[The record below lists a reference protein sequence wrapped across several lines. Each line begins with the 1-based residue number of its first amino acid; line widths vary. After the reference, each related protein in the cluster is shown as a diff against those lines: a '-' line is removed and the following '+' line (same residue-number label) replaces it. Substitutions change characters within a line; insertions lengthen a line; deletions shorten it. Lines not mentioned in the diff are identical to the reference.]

1 MEKENKYYGIIENL
15 VKKHKKFPGLESI
28 LEDIIDDV
36 YSHSEVIIKTVTNE
50 DVINA
55 YLEKV
60 VSTSIITVPKKMN
73 FHPEIK
79 HRSFIREH
87 NTIKVDQKLID
98 KMINAPEIIKPIEP
112 VAEEVKQEEI
122 SVEEEHPQIIQEPII
137 DDSVNIDT
145 IDLEMQPEPYKTQEV
160 ASLDFEQAETEEAEE
175 TVTTN
180 SPSDVQNIDNS
191 IDLGNFTETIPD
203 DLSINFADDNNDI
216 NELTDEPISLDT
228 EEISEVPL
236 AIEES
241 ETFKSDEVIEP
252 AEIILP
258 ETLEAEQNEVLD
270 LSEDASIEE
279 FNEGL
284 EVEAPEEDITE
295 SSTDFTDLV
304 ENTENEEDLAS
315 FDFSNEIEET
325 NEEENH
331 TELENLDQNSE
342 LTASS
347 DIQDDITEMLTTDE
361 NPDDLEVFGT
371 SQEELALPEEE
382 EELNPVISDSD
393 DLIDSG
399 NLNEDFALN
408 PVEDELEEFMPEASG
423 ELDLLQGGDISSLE
437 ELEPEPLFE
446 PEEQTEV
453 SPEEPQTFATTDYSK
468 FDFTPE
474 NNEPDNNIDD
484 NNIDIELV
492 AKDLQELAN
501 KNPDLNILEIYNMKY
516 KENAQ
521 ISQIAA
527 KLDLSENKV
536 IDALNEII
544 AVI

>member
-79 HRSFIREH
+79 HKSFIREH

-122 SVEEEHPQIIQEPII
+122 SVEEEHPQIIQEPIT
-137 DDSVNIDT
+137 DGSVNIDT
-145 IDLEMQPEPYKTQEV
+145 IELDMQPEPYKTQEV

-180 SPSDVQNIDNS
+180 LSSDVQNIDNS

-216 NELTDEPISLDT
+216 NELADEPISLDT
-228 EEISEVPL
+228 EEISEAPL
-236 AIEES
+236 AIEEP
-241 ETFKSDEVIEP
+241 EQFKSDEVIEP

-304 ENTENEEDLAS
+304 EVIYDSGGIPVIAHPYDIDIAEKLIKDLMNCGLRGIEAYHRKHS
-315 FDFSNEIEET
+315 PAIVEYFSSMA
-325 NEEENH
+325 
-331 TELENLDQNSE
+331 ENLG
-342 LTASS
+342 LIVTGGS
-347 DIQDDITEMLTTDE
+347 DFHAPNIMNGQIILGK
-361 NPDDLEVFGT
+361 NFV
-371 SQEELALPEEE
+371 PEW
-382 EELNPVISDSD
+382 IYDS
-393 DLIDSG
+393 LI
-399 NLNEDFALN
+399 NEKKH
-408 PVEDELEEFMPEASG
+408 
-423 ELDLLQGGDISSLE
+423 LDMARG
-437 ELEPEPLFE
+437 
-446 PEEQTEV
+446 
-453 SPEEPQTFATTDYSK
+453 
-468 FDFTPE
+468 
-474 NNEPDNNIDD
+474 
-484 NNIDIELV
+484 
-492 AKDLQELAN
+492 
-501 KNPDLNILEIYNMKY
+501 
-516 KENAQ
+516 
-521 ISQIAA
+521 
-527 KLDLSENKV
+527 
-536 IDALNEII
+536 
-544 AVI
+544 

>member
-79 HRSFIREH
+79 HKSFISEH

-122 SVEEEHPQIIQEPII
+122 SVEEERPQIIQEPII

-145 IDLEMQPEPYKTQEV
+145 IDLDMQPEPYKTQEV

-228 EEISEVPL
+228 EEISEAPL
-236 AIEES
+236 AIEEP
-241 ETFKSDEVIEP
+241 EPFKSDEVIEP

-284 EVEAPEEDITE
+284 EVKATEEDITE

-325 NEEENH
+325 NDEENH

-347 DIQDDITEMLTTDE
+347 DIQDDITEILTTDE
-361 NPDDLEVFGT
+361 TPDDLEVFGT
-371 SQEELALPEEE
+371 SQEELALPEEEE

-437 ELEPEPLFE
+437 ELEPKPLFE
-446 PEEQTEV
+446 PEELTEV

-474 NNEPDNNIDD
+474 NNEPD

>member
-79 HRSFIREH
+79 HKSFIREH

-112 VAEEVKQEEI
+112 VTEEVKQEEI
-122 SVEEEHPQIIQEPII
+122 SVEEEHPQIIQEPIT
-137 DDSVNIDT
+137 DGSVNIDT
-145 IDLEMQPEPYKTQEV
+145 IELDMQPEPYKTQEV

-180 SPSDVQNIDNS
+180 LSSDVQNIDNS

-216 NELTDEPISLDT
+216 NELADEPISLDT
-228 EEISEVPL
+228 EEISEAPL
-236 AIEES
+236 AIEEP
-241 ETFKSDEVIEP
+241 EPFKSDEDIEP

-279 FNEGL
+279 FNAGL

-325 NEEENH
+325 NDEENH

-361 NPDDLEVFGT
+361 NSDDLEVFGT
-371 SQEELALPEEE
+371 SQEELDLQEEE
-382 EELNPVISDSD
+382 EELNPVISDSA
-393 DLIDSG
+393 DLIDSE

-423 ELDLLQGGDISSLE
+423 ELDLLQDGDISSLE
-437 ELEPEPLFE
+437 EFEPEPLFE
-446 PEEQTEV
+446 PEELTEV
-453 SPEEPQTFATTDYSK
+453 SPDKPQTFATTDYSK

-474 NNEPDNNIDD
+474 NNDPDNT
-484 NNIDIELV
+484 IDIELV
-492 AKDLQELAN
+492 TKDLQELAN

-521 ISQIAA
+521 IAEIAT

-536 IDALNEII
+536 IEALNEII

>member
-175 TVTTN
+175 AVTTN
-180 SPSDVQNIDNS
+180 SPSNVQNIDNS

-216 NELTDEPISLDT
+216 NELADEPISLDT
-228 EEISEVPL
+228 EEISEAPL
-236 AIEES
+236 AIEEP
-241 ETFKSDEVIEP
+241 EPFKSDEVIEP

-279 FNEGL
+279 FKEGL
-284 EVEAPEEDITE
+284 EVKATEEDITE

-325 NEEENH
+325 NDEENH

-347 DIQDDITEMLTTDE
+347 DIQDDITEILTTDE

-371 SQEELALPEEE
+371 SQEELALPEEEEEE

-446 PEEQTEV
+446 PEELTEV

-474 NNEPDNNIDD
+474 NNEPD

>member
-382 EELNPVISDSD
+382 EEELNPVISDSD

-474 NNEPDNNIDD
+474 NNEPDNNID
-484 NNIDIELV
+484 IELV

>member
-175 TVTTN
+175 AEEAVTTN
-180 SPSDVQNIDNS
+180 SPSNVQNIDNS

-216 NELTDEPISLDT
+216 NELADEPISLDT
-228 EEISEVPL
+228 EEISEAPL
-236 AIEES
+236 AIEEP
-241 ETFKSDEVIEP
+241 EPFKSDEVIEP

-284 EVEAPEEDITE
+284 EVKATEEDITE

-315 FDFSNEIEET
+315 FDFSKEIEET
-325 NEEENH
+325 NDEENH

-347 DIQDDITEMLTTDE
+347 DIQDDITEILTTDE

-446 PEEQTEV
+446 QEELTEV

-474 NNEPDNNIDD
+474 NNEPD

>member
-55 YLEKV
+55 YLKKV

-474 NNEPDNNIDD
+474 NNEPDNNID
-484 NNIDIELV
+484 IELV

>member
-79 HRSFIREH
+79 HKSFIREH

-112 VAEEVKQEEI
+112 VTEEVKQEEI
-122 SVEEEHPQIIQEPII
+122 SVEEEHPQIIQEPIT
-137 DDSVNIDT
+137 DGSVNIDT
-145 IDLEMQPEPYKTQEV
+145 IELDMQPEPYKTQEV

-180 SPSDVQNIDNS
+180 LSSDVQNIDNS

-216 NELTDEPISLDT
+216 NELADEPISLDT
-228 EEISEVPL
+228 EEISEAPL
-236 AIEES
+236 AIEEP
-241 ETFKSDEVIEP
+241 EPFKSDEDIEP

-325 NEEENH
+325 NDEENH

-361 NPDDLEVFGT
+361 NSDDLEVFGT
-371 SQEELALPEEE
+371 SQEELDLQEEEE
-382 EELNPVISDSD
+382 EELNPVISDSA
-393 DLIDSG
+393 DLIDSE

-423 ELDLLQGGDISSLE
+423 ELDLLQDGDISSLE
-437 ELEPEPLFE
+437 EFEPEPLFE
-446 PEEQTEV
+446 PEELTEV
-453 SPEEPQTFATTDYSK
+453 SPDKPQTFATTDYSK

-474 NNEPDNNIDD
+474 NNDPDNT
-484 NNIDIELV
+484 IDIELV
-492 AKDLQELAN
+492 TKDLQELAN

-521 ISQIAA
+521 IAEIAT

-536 IDALNEII
+536 IEALNEII

>member
-175 TVTTN
+175 AVTTN
-180 SPSDVQNIDNS
+180 SPSNVQNIDNS

-216 NELTDEPISLDT
+216 NELADEPISLDT

-236 AIEES
+236 AIEEP
-241 ETFKSDEVIEP
+241 EPFKSDEVIEP

-284 EVEAPEEDITE
+284 EVKATEEDITE

-325 NEEENH
+325 NDEENH

-347 DIQDDITEMLTTDE
+347 DIQDDITEILTTDE

-446 PEEQTEV
+446 PEELTEV

-474 NNEPDNNIDD
+474 NNEPD

>member
-175 TVTTN
+175 AEEAVTTN
-180 SPSDVQNIDNS
+180 SPSNVQNIDNS

-216 NELTDEPISLDT
+216 NELADEPISLDT
-228 EEISEVPL
+228 EEISEAPL
-236 AIEES
+236 AIEEP
-241 ETFKSDEVIEP
+241 EPFKSDEVIEP

-284 EVEAPEEDITE
+284 EVKATEEDITE

-325 NEEENH
+325 NDEENH

-347 DIQDDITEMLTTDE
+347 DIQDDITEILTTDE

-446 PEEQTEV
+446 PEELTEV

-474 NNEPDNNIDD
+474 NNEPD

>member
-28 LEDIIDDV
+28 LEDIIDDD

-79 HRSFIREH
+79 HKSFIREH

-112 VAEEVKQEEI
+112 VTEEVKQEEI
-122 SVEEEHPQIIQEPII
+122 SVEEEHPQIIQEPIT
-137 DDSVNIDT
+137 DGSVNIDT
-145 IDLEMQPEPYKTQEV
+145 IELDMQPEPYKTQEV

-180 SPSDVQNIDNS
+180 LSSDVQNIDNS

-216 NELTDEPISLDT
+216 NELADEPISLDT
-228 EEISEVPL
+228 EEISEAPL
-236 AIEES
+236 AIEEP
-241 ETFKSDEVIEP
+241 EPFKSDEDIEP

-325 NEEENH
+325 NDEENH

-361 NPDDLEVFGT
+361 NSDDLEVFGT
-371 SQEELALPEEE
+371 SQEELDLQEEE
-382 EELNPVISDSD
+382 EELNPVISDSA
-393 DLIDSG
+393 DLIDSE

-423 ELDLLQGGDISSLE
+423 ELDLLQDGDISSLE
-437 ELEPEPLFE
+437 EFEPEPLFE
-446 PEEQTEV
+446 PEELTEV
-453 SPEEPQTFATTDYSK
+453 SPDKPQTFATTDYSK

-474 NNEPDNNIDD
+474 NNDPDNT
-484 NNIDIELV
+484 IDIELV
-492 AKDLQELAN
+492 TKDLQELAN

-521 ISQIAA
+521 IAEIAT

-536 IDALNEII
+536 IEALNEII

>member
-79 HRSFIREH
+79 HKSFIREH

-112 VAEEVKQEEI
+112 VTEEVKQEEI
-122 SVEEEHPQIIQEPII
+122 SVEEEHPQIIQEPIT
-137 DDSVNIDT
+137 DGSVNIDT
-145 IDLEMQPEPYKTQEV
+145 IELDMQPEPYKTQEV

-180 SPSDVQNIDNS
+180 LSSDVQNIDNS

-216 NELTDEPISLDT
+216 NELADEPISLDT
-228 EEISEVPL
+228 EEISEAPL
-236 AIEES
+236 AIEEP
-241 ETFKSDEVIEP
+241 EPFKSDEDIEP

-325 NEEENH
+325 NDEENH

-361 NPDDLEVFGT
+361 NSDDLEVFGT
-371 SQEELALPEEE
+371 SQEELDLQEE
-382 EELNPVISDSD
+382 EELNPVISDSA
-393 DLIDSG
+393 DLIDSE

-423 ELDLLQGGDISSLE
+423 ELDLLQDGDISSLE
-437 ELEPEPLFE
+437 EFEPEPLFE
-446 PEEQTEV
+446 PEELTEV
-453 SPEEPQTFATTDYSK
+453 SPDKPQTFATTDYSK

-474 NNEPDNNIDD
+474 NNDPDNT
-484 NNIDIELV
+484 IDIELV
-492 AKDLQELAN
+492 TKDLQELAN

-521 ISQIAA
+521 IAEIAT

-536 IDALNEII
+536 IEALNEII

>member
-160 ASLDFEQAETEEAEE
+160 ASLDFEQAETEETEE
-175 TVTTN
+175 TEEAVTTN
-180 SPSDVQNIDNS
+180 SPSNVQNIDNS

-216 NELTDEPISLDT
+216 NELADEPISLDT
-228 EEISEVPL
+228 EEISEAPL
-236 AIEES
+236 AIEEP
-241 ETFKSDEVIEP
+241 EPFKSDEVIEP

-284 EVEAPEEDITE
+284 EVKATEEDITE

-325 NEEENH
+325 NDEENH

-347 DIQDDITEMLTTDE
+347 DIQDDITEILTTDE

-371 SQEELALPEEE
+371 SQEELALPEE

-408 PVEDELEEFMPEASG
+408 AVEDELEEFMPEASG

-446 PEEQTEV
+446 PEELTEV

-474 NNEPDNNIDD
+474 NNEPD

>member
-122 SVEEEHPQIIQEPII
+122 SVKEEHPQIIQEPII

-474 NNEPDNNIDD
+474 NNEPDNNID
-484 NNIDIELV
+484 IELV

>member
-79 HRSFIREH
+79 HKSFIREH

-175 TVTTN
+175 AVTTN
-180 SPSDVQNIDNS
+180 SPSNVQNIDNS

-216 NELTDEPISLDT
+216 NELADEPISLDT
-228 EEISEVPL
+228 EEISEAPL
-236 AIEES
+236 AIEEP
-241 ETFKSDEVIEP
+241 EPFKSDEVIEP

-279 FNEGL
+279 FKEGL
-284 EVEAPEEDITE
+284 EVKATEEDITE

-325 NEEENH
+325 NDEENH

-347 DIQDDITEMLTTDE
+347 DIQDDITEILTTDE

-371 SQEELALPEEE
+371 SQEELALPEEEEE

-446 PEEQTEV
+446 PEELTEV

-474 NNEPDNNIDD
+474 NNEPD

>member
-79 HRSFIREH
+79 HKSFIREH

-474 NNEPDNNIDD
+474 NNEPDNNID
-484 NNIDIELV
+484 IELV

>member
-325 NEEENH
+325 NDEENH

-474 NNEPDNNIDD
+474 NNEPDNNID
-484 NNIDIELV
+484 IELV

>member
-175 TVTTN
+175 AVTTN
-180 SPSDVQNIDNS
+180 SPSNVQNIDNS

-216 NELTDEPISLDT
+216 NELADEPISLDT
-228 EEISEVPL
+228 EEISEAPL
-236 AIEES
+236 AIEEP
-241 ETFKSDEVIEP
+241 EPFKSDEVIEP

-279 FNEGL
+279 FKEGL
-284 EVEAPEEDITE
+284 EVKATEEDITE

-325 NEEENH
+325 NDEENH

-347 DIQDDITEMLTTDE
+347 DIQDDITEILTTDE

-371 SQEELALPEEE
+371 SQEELALPEEEE

-446 PEEQTEV
+446 PEELTEV

-474 NNEPDNNIDD
+474 NNEPD

>member
-87 NTIKVDQKLID
+87 NTIKFDQKLID

-474 NNEPDNNIDD
+474 NNEPDNNID
-484 NNIDIELV
+484 IELV

>member
-175 TVTTN
+175 VVTTN
-180 SPSDVQNIDNS
+180 SPSNVQNIDNS

-216 NELTDEPISLDT
+216 NELADEPISLDT
-228 EEISEVPL
+228 EEISEAPL
-236 AIEES
+236 AIEEP
-241 ETFKSDEVIEP
+241 EPFKSDEVIEP

-279 FNEGL
+279 FKEGL
-284 EVEAPEEDITE
+284 EVKATEEDITE

-325 NEEENH
+325 NDEENH

-347 DIQDDITEMLTTDE
+347 DIQDDITEILTTDE

-446 PEEQTEV
+446 PEELTEV

-474 NNEPDNNIDD
+474 NNEPD

>member
-79 HRSFIREH
+79 HKSFIREH

-145 IDLEMQPEPYKTQEV
+145 IDLDMQPEPYKTQEV

-228 EEISEVPL
+228 EEISKVPL
-236 AIEES
+236 AIEEP
-241 ETFKSDEVIEP
+241 EQFKSDEVIEP

-258 ETLEAEQNEVLD
+258 EEAEQNEVLD

-279 FNEGL
+279 FNERL

-325 NEEENH
+325 NDEENH

-382 EELNPVISDSD
+382 ELNPVISDSD

-399 NLNEDFALN
+399 NLNEDFALT

-446 PEEQTEV
+446 PEELTEV

-474 NNEPDNNIDD
+474 NNEPD

-521 ISQIAA
+521 IAEIAT

-536 IDALNEII
+536 IEALNEII

>member
-474 NNEPDNNIDD
+474 NTEPD

>member
-79 HRSFIREH
+79 HKSFIREH

-112 VAEEVKQEEI
+112 VTEEVKQEEI
-122 SVEEEHPQIIQEPII
+122 SVEEEHPQIIQEPIT
-137 DDSVNIDT
+137 DGSVNIDT
-145 IDLEMQPEPYKTQEV
+145 IELDMQPEPYKTQEV

-180 SPSDVQNIDNS
+180 LSSDVQNIDNS

-216 NELTDEPISLDT
+216 NELADEPISLDT
-228 EEISEVPL
+228 EEISEAPL
-236 AIEES
+236 AIEEP
-241 ETFKSDEVIEP
+241 EPFKSDEDIEP

-325 NEEENH
+325 NDEENH

-347 DIQDDITEMLTTDE
+347 DIQDDITEMVTTDE
-361 NPDDLEVFGT
+361 NSDDLEVFGT
-371 SQEELALPEEE
+371 SQEELDLQEEE
-382 EELNPVISDSD
+382 EELNPVISDSA
-393 DLIDSG
+393 DLIDSE

-423 ELDLLQGGDISSLE
+423 ELDLLQDGDISSLE
-437 ELEPEPLFE
+437 EFEPEPLFE
-446 PEEQTEV
+446 PEELTEV
-453 SPEEPQTFATTDYSK
+453 SPDKPQTFATTDYSK

-474 NNEPDNNIDD
+474 NNDPDNT
-484 NNIDIELV
+484 IDIELV
-492 AKDLQELAN
+492 TKDLQELAN

-521 ISQIAA
+521 IAEIAT

-536 IDALNEII
+536 IEALNEII

>member
-79 HRSFIREH
+79 HKSFIREH

-122 SVEEEHPQIIQEPII
+122 SVEEEHPQIIQEPIT
-137 DDSVNIDT
+137 DGSVNIDT
-145 IDLEMQPEPYKTQEV
+145 IELDMQPEPYKTQEV

-180 SPSDVQNIDNS
+180 LSSDVQNIDNS

-216 NELTDEPISLDT
+216 NELADEPISLDT
-228 EEISEVPL
+228 EEISEAPL
-236 AIEES
+236 AIEEP
-241 ETFKSDEVIEP
+241 EPFKSDEDIEP

-325 NEEENH
+325 NDEENH

-361 NPDDLEVFGT
+361 NSDDLEVFGT
-371 SQEELALPEEE
+371 SQEELDLQED
-382 EELNPVISDSD
+382 EELNPVISDSA
-393 DLIDSG
+393 DLIDSE

-423 ELDLLQGGDISSLE
+423 ELDLLQDGDISSLE
-437 ELEPEPLFE
+437 EFEPEPLFE
-446 PEEQTEV
+446 PEELTEV
-453 SPEEPQTFATTDYSK
+453 SPDKPQTFATTDYSK

-474 NNEPDNNIDD
+474 NNDPDNT
-484 NNIDIELV
+484 IDIELV
-492 AKDLQELAN
+492 TKDLQELAN

-521 ISQIAA
+521 IAEIAT

-536 IDALNEII
+536 IEALNEII

>member
-87 NTIKVDQKLID
+87 NTIKVDQKFID

-160 ASLDFEQAETEEAEE
+160 ASLDFEQAETEETEE
-175 TVTTN
+175 TEEAVTTN
-180 SPSDVQNIDNS
+180 SPSNVQNIDNS

-216 NELTDEPISLDT
+216 NELADEPISLDT
-228 EEISEVPL
+228 EEISEAPL
-236 AIEES
+236 AIEEP
-241 ETFKSDEVIEP
+241 EPFKSDEVIEP

-284 EVEAPEEDITE
+284 EVKATEEDITE

-325 NEEENH
+325 NDEENH

-347 DIQDDITEMLTTDE
+347 DIQDDITEILTTDE

-371 SQEELALPEEE
+371 SQEELALPEE

-408 PVEDELEEFMPEASG
+408 AVEDELEEFMPEASG

-446 PEEQTEV
+446 PEELTEV

-474 NNEPDNNIDD
+474 NNEPD

>member
-79 HRSFIREH
+79 HKSFISEH

-175 TVTTN
+175 AVTTN
-180 SPSDVQNIDNS
+180 SPSNVQNIDNS

-228 EEISEVPL
+228 EEISEAPL
-236 AIEES
+236 AIEEP
-241 ETFKSDEVIEP
+241 EPFKSDEVIEP

-284 EVEAPEEDITE
+284 EVKATEEDITE

-325 NEEENH
+325 NDEENH

-347 DIQDDITEMLTTDE
+347 DIQDDITEILTTDE

-371 SQEELALPEEE
+371 SQEELALPEEEE

-437 ELEPEPLFE
+437 ELEPKPLFE
-446 PEEQTEV
+446 PEELTEV

-474 NNEPDNNIDD
+474 NNEPD

>member
-160 ASLDFEQAETEEAEE
+160 ASLDFEQAETEEVEE
-175 TVTTN
+175 AVTTN
-180 SPSDVQNIDNS
+180 SPSNVQNIDNS

-228 EEISEVPL
+228 EEISKVPL
-236 AIEES
+236 AIEEP
-241 ETFKSDEVIEP
+241 EQFKSDEVIEP

-258 ETLEAEQNEVLD
+258 EEAEQNEVLD

-279 FNEGL
+279 FNERL

-325 NEEENH
+325 NDEENH

-382 EELNPVISDSD
+382 ELNPVISDSD

-399 NLNEDFALN
+399 NLNEDFALT

-446 PEEQTEV
+446 PEELTEV

-474 NNEPDNNIDD
+474 NNEPD

>member
-98 KMINAPEIIKPIEP
+98 NMINAPEIIKPIEP

-175 TVTTN
+175 AVTTN
-180 SPSDVQNIDNS
+180 SPSNVQNIDNS

-216 NELTDEPISLDT
+216 NELADEPISLDT
-228 EEISEVPL
+228 EEISEAPL
-236 AIEES
+236 AIEEP
-241 ETFKSDEVIEP
+241 EPFKSDEVIEP

-279 FNEGL
+279 FKEGL
-284 EVEAPEEDITE
+284 EVKATEEDITE

-325 NEEENH
+325 NDEENH

-347 DIQDDITEMLTTDE
+347 DIQDDITEILTTDE

-371 SQEELALPEEE
+371 SQEELALPEEEE

-446 PEEQTEV
+446 PEELTEV

-474 NNEPDNNIDD
+474 NNEPD

>member
-79 HRSFIREH
+79 HKSFIREH

-137 DDSVNIDT
+137 YDSVNIDT
-145 IDLEMQPEPYKTQEV
+145 IDLDMQPEPYKTQEV
-160 ASLDFEQAETEEAEE
+160 ASLDFVQAETEEAEE

-236 AIEES
+236 AIEEP
-241 ETFKSDEVIEP
+241 EQFKSDEVIEP

-258 ETLEAEQNEVLD
+258 EEAEQNEVLD

-279 FNEGL
+279 FNERL

-325 NEEENH
+325 NDEENH

-371 SQEELALPEEE
+371 SQEELALPEE

-446 PEEQTEV
+446 PEELTEV

-474 NNEPDNNIDD
+474 NNEPD

>member
-79 HRSFIREH
+79 HKSFIREH

-112 VAEEVKQEEI
+112 VTEEVKQEEI
-122 SVEEEHPQIIQEPII
+122 SVEEEHPQIIQEPIT
-137 DDSVNIDT
+137 DGSVNIDT
-145 IDLEMQPEPYKTQEV
+145 IELDMQPEPYKTQEV

-180 SPSDVQNIDNS
+180 LSSDVQNIDNS

-203 DLSINFADDNNDI
+203 DLSINFADNNDI
-216 NELTDEPISLDT
+216 NELADEPISLDT
-228 EEISEVPL
+228 EEISEAPL
-236 AIEES
+236 AIEEP
-241 ETFKSDEVIEP
+241 EPFKSDEDIEP

-325 NEEENH
+325 NDEENH

-361 NPDDLEVFGT
+361 NSDDLEVFGT
-371 SQEELALPEEE
+371 SQEELDLQEEE
-382 EELNPVISDSD
+382 EELNPVISDSA
-393 DLIDSG
+393 DLIDSE

-423 ELDLLQGGDISSLE
+423 ELDLLQDGDISSLE
-437 ELEPEPLFE
+437 EFEPEPLFE
-446 PEEQTEV
+446 PEELTEV
-453 SPEEPQTFATTDYSK
+453 SPDKPQTFATTDYSK

-474 NNEPDNNIDD
+474 NNDPDNT
-484 NNIDIELV
+484 IDIELV
-492 AKDLQELAN
+492 TKDLQELAN

-521 ISQIAA
+521 IAEIAT

-536 IDALNEII
+536 IEALNEII

>member
-160 ASLDFEQAETEEAEE
+160 ASLDFEQAETEEVEE
-175 TVTTN
+175 AVTTN
-180 SPSDVQNIDNS
+180 SPSNVQNIDNS

-236 AIEES
+236 AIEEP
-241 ETFKSDEVIEP
+241 EQFKSDEVIEP

-474 NNEPDNNIDD
+474 NNEPDNNID
-484 NNIDIELV
+484 IELV

>member
-79 HRSFIREH
+79 HKSFIREH

-112 VAEEVKQEEI
+112 VTEEVKQEEI
-122 SVEEEHPQIIQEPII
+122 SVEEEHPQIIQEPIT
-137 DDSVNIDT
+137 DGSVNIDT
-145 IDLEMQPEPYKTQEV
+145 IELDMQPEPYNTQEV

-180 SPSDVQNIDNS
+180 LSSDVQNIDNS

-216 NELTDEPISLDT
+216 NELADEPISLDT
-228 EEISEVPL
+228 EEISEAPL
-236 AIEES
+236 AIEEP
-241 ETFKSDEVIEP
+241 EPFKSDEDIEP

-325 NEEENH
+325 NDEENH

-361 NPDDLEVFGT
+361 NSDDLEVFGT
-371 SQEELALPEEE
+371 SQEELDLQEEE
-382 EELNPVISDSD
+382 EELNPVISDSA
-393 DLIDSG
+393 DLIDSE

-423 ELDLLQGGDISSLE
+423 ELDLLQDGDISSLE
-437 ELEPEPLFE
+437 EFEPEPLFE
-446 PEEQTEV
+446 PEELTEV
-453 SPEEPQTFATTDYSK
+453 SPDKPQTFATTDYSK

-474 NNEPDNNIDD
+474 NNDPDNT
-484 NNIDIELV
+484 IDIELV
-492 AKDLQELAN
+492 TKDLQELAN

-521 ISQIAA
+521 IAEIAT

-536 IDALNEII
+536 IEALNEII

>member
-122 SVEEEHPQIIQEPII
+122 SVEEEHPQIIQEQII

-474 NNEPDNNIDD
+474 NNEPDNNID
-484 NNIDIELV
+484 IELV

>member
-79 HRSFIREH
+79 HKSFISEH

-122 SVEEEHPQIIQEPII
+122 SVEEERPQIIQEPII

-145 IDLEMQPEPYKTQEV
+145 IDLDMQPEPYKTQEV

-236 AIEES
+236 AIEEP

-284 EVEAPEEDITE
+284 EVKATEEDITE

-325 NEEENH
+325 NDEENH

-347 DIQDDITEMLTTDE
+347 DIQDDITEILTTDE
-361 NPDDLEVFGT
+361 TPDDLEVFGT

-382 EELNPVISDSD
+382 EELNPVISDSG

-446 PEEQTEV
+446 PEELTEV

-474 NNEPDNNIDD
+474 NNEPD

>member
-175 TVTTN
+175 AVTTN
-180 SPSDVQNIDNS
+180 SPSNVQNIDNS

-216 NELTDEPISLDT
+216 NELADEPISLDT
-228 EEISEVPL
+228 EEISEAPL
-236 AIEES
+236 AIEEP
-241 ETFKSDEVIEP
+241 EPFKSDEVIEP

-279 FNEGL
+279 FKEGL
-284 EVEAPEEDITE
+284 EVKATEEDITE

-325 NEEENH
+325 NDEENH

-347 DIQDDITEMLTTDE
+347 DIQDDITEILTTDE

-371 SQEELALPEEE
+371 SQEELALPEEEEE

-446 PEEQTEV
+446 PEELTEV

-474 NNEPDNNIDD
+474 NNEPD

>member
-371 SQEELALPEEE
+371 SHEELALPEEE

-474 NNEPDNNIDD
+474 NNEPDNNID
-484 NNIDIELV
+484 IELV

>member
-79 HRSFIREH
+79 HKSFIREH

-112 VAEEVKQEEI
+112 VTEEVKQEEI
-122 SVEEEHPQIIQEPII
+122 SVEEEHPQIIQEPIT
-137 DDSVNIDT
+137 DGSVNIDT
-145 IDLEMQPEPYKTQEV
+145 IELDMQPEPYKTQEV

-180 SPSDVQNIDNS
+180 LSSDVQNIDNS

-216 NELTDEPISLDT
+216 NELADEPISLDT
-228 EEISEVPL
+228 EEISEAPL
-236 AIEES
+236 AIEEP
-241 ETFKSDEVIEP
+241 EPFKSDEDIEP

-325 NEEENH
+325 NDEENH

-361 NPDDLEVFGT
+361 NSDDLEVFGT
-371 SQEELALPEEE
+371 SQEELDLQED
-382 EELNPVISDSD
+382 EELNPVISDSA
-393 DLIDSG
+393 DLIDSE

-423 ELDLLQGGDISSLE
+423 ELDLLQDGDISSLE
-437 ELEPEPLFE
+437 EFEPEPLFE
-446 PEEQTEV
+446 PEELTEV
-453 SPEEPQTFATTDYSK
+453 SPDKPQTFATTDYSK

-474 NNEPDNNIDD
+474 NNDPDNT
-484 NNIDIELV
+484 IDIELV
-492 AKDLQELAN
+492 TKDLQELAN

-521 ISQIAA
+521 IAEIAT

-536 IDALNEII
+536 IEALNEII

>member
-79 HRSFIREH
+79 HKSFIREH

-112 VAEEVKQEEI
+112 VTEEVKQEEI
-122 SVEEEHPQIIQEPII
+122 SVEEEHPQIIQEPIT
-137 DDSVNIDT
+137 DGSVNIDT
-145 IDLEMQPEPYKTQEV
+145 IELDMQPEPYKTQEV

-180 SPSDVQNIDNS
+180 LSSDVQNIDNS

-216 NELTDEPISLDT
+216 NELADEPISLDT
-228 EEISEVPL
+228 EEISEAPL
-236 AIEES
+236 AIEEP
-241 ETFKSDEVIEP
+241 EPFKSDEDIEP

-325 NEEENH
+325 NDEENH

-361 NPDDLEVFGT
+361 NSDYLEVFGT
-371 SQEELALPEEE
+371 SQEELDLQEEE
-382 EELNPVISDSD
+382 EELNPVISDSA
-393 DLIDSG
+393 DLIDSE

-423 ELDLLQGGDISSLE
+423 ELDLLQDGDISSLE
-437 ELEPEPLFE
+437 EFEPEPLFE
-446 PEEQTEV
+446 PEELTEV
-453 SPEEPQTFATTDYSK
+453 SPDKPQTFATTDYSK

-474 NNEPDNNIDD
+474 NNDPDNT
-484 NNIDIELV
+484 IDIELV
-492 AKDLQELAN
+492 TKDLQELAN

-521 ISQIAA
+521 IAEIAT

-536 IDALNEII
+536 IEALNEII